1 MKIIIQYKMK
11 KLLVFSMV
19 LVSFVSYGQTYKF
32 DRVFADGMFLKMSG
46 TINITDSSVN
56 IVQNGVVSNIP
67 ATTTSKAM
75 VDGKLHQQLMYKSE
89 MVDIR
94 FNFAPNSPP
103 TRNENYLLI
112 YEQKDKFTNTI
123 SSMMYLLKE

>member
-1 MKIIIQYKMK
+1 
-11 KLLVFSMV
+11 MV
-19 LVSFVSYGQTYKF
+19 LLSFVSYGQTYKF
-32 DRVFADGMFLKMSG
+32 DRVFSDGMFLKMSG
-46 TINITDSSVN
+46 TITITDSSVN
-56 IVQNGVVSNIP
+56 IVQNGMVSNIP
-67 ATTTSKAM
+67 ATTGSKGM
-75 VDGKLHQQLMYKSE
+75 VDGKLHQTLFYKSE

-94 FNFAPNSPP
+94 FTLSPNSPP